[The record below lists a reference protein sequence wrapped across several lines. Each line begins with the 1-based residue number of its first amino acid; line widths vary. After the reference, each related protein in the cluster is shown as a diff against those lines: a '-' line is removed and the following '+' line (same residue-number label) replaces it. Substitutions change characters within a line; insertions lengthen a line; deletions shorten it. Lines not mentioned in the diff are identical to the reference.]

1 MKPNVLDLCIKKNI
15 QTINTNPEKSL
26 KVPHNRQVNSN
37 NIKVIN
43 CITVY
48 AQFSWSLGEILILN
62 MLVAAMTPLDCLKH
76 TILIRKCISG
86 NIDLPVILRLFWFQI
101 LPNVLENFVYMLH

>member
-1 MKPNVLDLCIKKNI
+1 MNFLILQKSPKNWEGAGSYCPKKLDNLTLMKLNVSDLCIKKNI

-37 NIKVIN
+37 IIKEIN
-43 CITVY
+43 CITVD

-76 TILIRKCISG
+76 TILVQA
-86 NIDLPVILRLFWFQI
+86 N
-101 LPNVLENFVYMLH
+101 